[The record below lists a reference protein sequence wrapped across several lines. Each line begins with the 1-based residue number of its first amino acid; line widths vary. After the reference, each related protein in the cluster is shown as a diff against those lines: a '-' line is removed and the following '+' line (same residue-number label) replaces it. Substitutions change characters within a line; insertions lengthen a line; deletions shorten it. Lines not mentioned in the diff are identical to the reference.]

1 VAQEV
6 EELGASSLV
15 DVEVLGQ
22 EVEAQDVLLVAV
34 AEVEPFSVA
43 QTF

>member
-1 VAQEV
+1 
-6 EELGASSLV
+6 V

-22 EVEAQDVLLVAV
+22 EVEAQDVLLVSV

>member
-6 EELGASSLV
+6 EELGASSFV
-15 DVEVLGQ
+15 DVEVL
-22 EVEAQDVLLVAV
+22 AVLLVAV

>member
-6 EELGASSLV
+6 EELGASSFV

-34 AEVEPFSVA
+34 AEVEPFFVA